1 MMEIKEQH
9 ITEVFYKNAALRGDM
24 PFLGYK
30 EQGVWKTI
38 SWREAERRARNFALG
53 LASLGVV
60 PGDHVAIFSPNRP
73 EWGLS
78 DIAILSNACA
88 DIPIYPTNSS
98 EETEYILNDS
108 GSKIVIVAEKMHFD
122 RVMAIRENVPTL
134 THIITMDRI
143 EGAYNGGSIL
153 HFDDV
158 MELGAAH
165 EDPGELDRRMASIK
179 QEDMATLIYTSGTT
193 GPPKGVILTHKN
205 FLSNMYQA
213 HISHPNVFVPG
224 QKSLSFLPL
233 SHSLE
238 RTAGWYLMIFEG
250 GTVYYAE
257 DPTTVVDNMQELR
270 PDFVVSVP
278 RLFEKIYSGIVQKV
292 EKASPFKKAMFNFAS
307 TTGAEAAEHITQNKP
322 LPLGLTIR
330 YALAKKLVLN
340 KLKIALGADNI
351 KVFVSGGGPLS
362 VEVNKFFHSLGM
374 TVHEGYGLTETTP
387 ITNVVTFE
395 DFRFG
400 TVGKPVADTQIKIAE
415 DGEIL
420 IKGPQ
425 VMKGYYNKPE
435 ATAEAFDEDGWF
447 LTGDIGE
454 VNDGFLKITDR
465 KKALIITAG
474 GKNISPA
481 NIEGALITNRYIEN
495 AVAIG
500 DARPFIT
507 ALIVPDFEA
516 LHEWAEEKG
525 ITAPDNAMLVK
536 DPEVL
541 ALFKEQVD
549 LVNERFARVEQV
561 KKFSLMDHSFTQ
573 ETGELTPTMKLKRK
587 VVNTK
592 YADDI
597 NGLYG

>member
-1 MMEIKEQH
+1 MMDIKEQH
-9 ITEVFYKNAALRGDM
+9 ITEVFYKNAALRGDN
-24 PFLGYK
+24 PFMGYK
-30 EQGVWKTI
+30 EGGVWKTI
-38 SWREAERRARNFALG
+38 SWRETERRVRNLALG
-53 LASLGVV
+53 LASLGVN

-73 EWGLS
+73 EWGIADL
-78 DIAILSNACA
+78 AILSNGCA
-88 DIPIYPTNSS
+88 DIPVYPTNSA

-108 GSKIVIVAEKMHFD
+108 GSKIVIVAEKLHFD
-122 RVMAIRENVPTL
+122 RVMAIRDNVPTL
-134 THIITMDRI
+134 THVITMDRI
-143 EGAYNGGSIL
+143 EGAYNGGSVL
-153 HFDDV
+153 HFNDV
-158 MELGAAH
+158 MDLGAAF
-165 EDPGELDRRMASIK
+165 EDKGELDRRMAAIK
-179 QEDMATLIYTSGTT
+179 QQDMATLIYTSGTT

-213 HISHPNVFVPG
+213 HLSHPNTFVPG
-224 QKSLSFLPL
+224 QRSLSFLPL

-238 RTAGWYLMIFEG
+238 RTAGWYLMIFEQ

-257 DPTTVVDNMQELR
+257 NPTTVVDNMQELR

-292 EKASPFKKAMFNFAS
+292 EKAPPVKKALFNFAS
-307 TTGAEAAEHITQNKP
+307 RAGGEAAEYITQNKP
-322 LPLGLTIR
+322 LPMLLSLR
-330 YALAKKLVLN
+330 YALAKKLVLD
-340 KLKIALGADNI
+340 KLKVALGADHI
-351 KVFVSGGGPLS
+351 KVFVSGGGPLA
-362 VEVNKFFHSLGM
+362 VEINKFFHALGM

-395 DFRFG
+395 HFRFG
-400 TVGKPVADTQIKIAE
+400 TVGRAVADTQVKIAD

-454 VNDGFLKITDR
+454 INDGFLKITDR

-481 NIEGALITNRYIEN
+481 NIEGALITDRYIEN

-500 DARPFIT
+500 DARPYIT

-516 LHEWAEEKG
+516 LNVWAEEKG
-525 ITAPDNAMLVK
+525 ITAPDNASLVK

-541 ALFKEQVD
+541 ALYKQQID
-549 LVNERFARVEQV
+549 IINERFARVEQI
-561 KKFSLMDHSFTQ
+561 KKFHLMDHSFAQ

-587 VVNTK
+587 VVNTM
-592 YADDI
+592 YSGDI
-597 NGLYG
+597 ENLYS